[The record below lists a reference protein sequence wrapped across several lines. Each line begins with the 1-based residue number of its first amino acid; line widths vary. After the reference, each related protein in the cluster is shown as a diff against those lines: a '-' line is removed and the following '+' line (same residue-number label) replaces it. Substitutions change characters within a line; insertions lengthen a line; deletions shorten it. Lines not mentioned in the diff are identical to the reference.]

1 MPTEKQTRRL
11 VIVESPTKART
22 IKRYL
27 PGAYEVEASMG
38 HVRDLPASAAEI
50 PSRHKGEAWAR
61 LGVKVDNGFEPLYV
75 VSPKK
80 RDVVRKLRRAL
91 DRADELVIA
100 TDEDREGESIGWHLV
115 EVLAPRVPVK
125 RMVFHEITEDAIN
138 RALRSTRDIDT
149 NLVEAQETRRV
160 LDRLVGY
167 TISPLLWKKIAPRL
181 SAGRVQS
188 VAVRMLVLREQERL
202 RFRTGRY
209 WDLSAHLASAKGTS
223 FDAQLT
229 HVDDLRVAS
238 GRDFDERTGHLKADL
253 REGRDL
259 ILLDEARARALAE
272 RLRTGTWRVADVAA
286 RDATRQ
292 PAPPFTTSTLQQE
305 ASRKLGLGARD
316 TMRVAQSLYERGFI
330 TYMRTDAT
338 HLSQE
343 ALVAA
348 REAIERR
355 YGEAYL
361 LPNPRTYATR
371 SRNAQEAHEAIRPA
385 GTDMRSADE
394 HGLKGT
400 DAALYD
406 LIWKRTLASQ
416 MPDAHLRFVTARI
429 EAEGDG
435 GDARAR
441 FRATGRTTLF
451 PGFFRA
457 YVEGSDDPDAS
468 LEAQEQPLPP
478 LERGQA
484 LSATRVEALG
494 HETKPPARYTEASL
508 VKLLEQEGI
517 GRPSTYAS
525 IIDTILRRQ
534 YARKH
539 GAQLVP
545 TFVAFATN
553 ALLEHQFQSLVD
565 TEFTARMEATLDE
578 IANGSVDP
586 VPYLREFYAGREG
599 LESTVATALER
610 VDAREISTIR
620 DAAWDPFVVRVGRYG
635 PYVEGTIDGEVKT
648 ASLPDDAVPAD
659 LTRAD
664 LERFLR
670 EGNAADHVLGTHP
683 ESDQPMLLKRGPYG
697 PYLQLGDGSGPARP
711 KRVSL
716 PPGVAPEAVD
726 EDLAR
731 RLLDL
736 PRHLGTH
743 PESGEPVEAHIGRF
757 GPYVRHQRTFASI
770 PKGADYDLLD
780 VTLEQALALLAKK
793 RGRNAPL
800 RVVGE
805 HPESGAPIEVRDGKY
820 GPYVSDGDLNAS
832 LKEGQDPASIDLD
845 AALALLAERAAAK
858 GDDPG
863 RGRKGRSAA
872 RGGAKGGSTQRRGR
886 RSQASGARTT
896 PKASKASKGAK
907 AAKGTKAKKPA
918 SAKASNDQLA
928 SHLDHL
934 DAPTREVVVRR
945 EGMQGR
951 TAQPVEAVS
960 NELDLPESEV
970 ARLHKRGMFKLRMA
984 FGKARSSAARD

>member
-1 MPTEKQTRRL
+1 MPSEKPTRRL

-27 PGAYEVEASMG
+27 PGEYQVEASMG

-50 PSRHKGEAWAR
+50 PSRHKGQPWAR
-61 LGVKVDNGFEPLYV
+61 LGVKVDDGFEPLYV

-80 RDVVRKLRRAL
+80 REVVRKLRLAL

-125 RMVFHEITEDAIN
+125 RMVFHEITEDAIQ
-138 RALRSTRDIDT
+138 RALGATRDIDA

-209 WDLSAHLASAKGTS
+209 WDLSAHLASASDTS

-229 HVDDLRVAS
+229 HVAGLRVAS
-238 GRDFDERTGHLKADL
+238 GRDFDERSGHLKTDL
-253 REGRDL
+253 REGHDL
-259 ILLDEARARALAE
+259 ILLDEAGARALAE
-272 RLRTGTWRVADVAA
+272 ALRAGTWRVTDIAS

-292 PAPPFTTSTLQQE
+292 PAAPFTTSTLQQE

-316 TMRVAQSLYERGFI
+316 SMRVAQGLYERGFI

-355 YGEAYL
+355 YGERYL
-361 LPNPRTYATR
+361 LPSPRTYATR

-385 GTDMRSADE
+385 GTAMRSAEE

-429 EAEGDG
+429 EAEADG
-435 GDARAR
+435 GRAQAR

-478 LERGQA
+478 LESGQA
-484 LSATRVEALG
+484 LSAQRVEALG

-539 GAQLVP
+539 GSQLVP

-565 TEFTARMEATLDE
+565 TEFTATMEATLDE
-578 IANGSVDP
+578 IASGNVDP
-586 VPYLREFYAGREG
+586 VPYLREFYAGRDG
-599 LESTVATALER
+599 LESTVAAALER
-610 VDAREISTIR
+610 VDAREISTVR
-620 DAAWDPFVVRVGRYG
+620 DDAWEPFVVRVGRYG

-664 LERFLR
+664 LERFVR

-697 PYLQLGDGSGPARP
+697 PYLQLGDGSDAGRP

-726 EDLAR
+726 ANLAR

-736 PRHLGTH
+736 PRRLGEH

-805 HPESGAPIEVRDGKY
+805 HPESGAPIELRDGKY
-820 GPYVSDGDLNAS
+820 GPYVSDGSLNAS
-832 LKEGQDPASIDLD
+832 LKEGQDPETLDLD
-845 AALALLAERAAAK
+845 AAVALLAERQAAN
-858 GDDPG
+858 GDTP
-863 RGRKGRSAA
+863 RRSRKGRSAGPGT
-872 RGGAKGGSTQRRGR
+872 RAKGRTTQRRGSR
-886 RSQASGARTT
+886 AQASSAGTT
-896 PKASKASKGAK
+896 SKASKAKKGAK
-907 AAKGTKAKKPA
+907 PKQAAR
-918 SAKASNDQLA
+918 AKASSEQLAGHLDQLDA
-928 SHLDHL
+928 S
-934 DAPTREVVVRR
+934 TREVVVRR

-951 TAQPVEAVS
+951 TSQPVEVVAGDLS
-960 NELDLPESEV
+960 LPESEV
-970 ARLHKRGMFKLRMA
+970 ERLHKRGMFKLRMA
-984 FGKARSSAARD
+984 FGKARSTATRE